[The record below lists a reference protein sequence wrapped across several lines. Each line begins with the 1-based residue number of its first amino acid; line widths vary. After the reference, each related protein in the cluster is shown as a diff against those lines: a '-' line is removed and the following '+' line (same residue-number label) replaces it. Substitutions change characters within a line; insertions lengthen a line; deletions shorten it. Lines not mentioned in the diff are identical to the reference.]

1 MLILANRQFLSI
13 FNKWKSYDF
22 KWKFV
27 LFKWKSYD
35 FKWKFVLFKW
45 NSYDFKWKHFQKY
58 FRFKL

>member
-13 FNKWKSYDF
+13 FN
-22 KWKFV
+22 
-27 LFKWKSYD
+27 KWKSYD